1 VKRFLPSEYGSNT
14 PDERARAIV
23 PMWNAKVS
31 TVHYLKSK
39 EKEIRW
45 TSIVTGTFF
54 DWGLKVGFLGFDG
67 AFRTARIF
75 DNGEAKFVTT
85 NLHQV
90 GVAAVKA
97 LEHAAATKNQRVYVG
112 GFLTSQNEILA
123 AAEKVTGVKWT
134 VEKTTTKEEIEVG
147 RKKVQE
153 GDWTGLKELIQ
164 SVNFGE
170 EEQLGDFSSQGL
182 WNEKL
187 GVPKEDLEET
197 IRAVF
202 A

>member
-1 VKRFLPSEYGSNT
+1 VF
-14 PDERARAIV
+14 A
-23 PMWNAKVS
+23 
-31 TVHYLKSK
+31 
-39 EKEIRW
+39 
-45 TSIVTGTFF
+45 
-54 DWGLKVGFLGFDG
+54 
-67 AFRTARIF
+67 
-75 DNGEAKFVTT
+75 TT
-85 NLHQV
+85 TLHQV

-97 LEHAAATKNQRVYVG
+97 LEHADLTKNRYVHIG

-147 RKKVQE
+147 RKKIQE

-164 SVNFGE
+164 SVNFGK

-197 IRAVF
+197 VRAVF